1 MIERLLLP
9 TDRFATSQLSDLKQ
23 KNFIYGKNGSG
34 KSSITN
40 EIIRQYSD
48 LYDIRVFQGFDSVA
62 ENSRL
67 KAISLGKENAE
78 LQPQIESLSSQISDV
93 EKDLAQDG
101 SDNFYQKYL
110 SSKTIYESHRE
121 KFRRFYSQSASQLK
135 NNYTE
140 LTGPNY
146 NTKNFQSDIQQ
157 AQKLTE
163 EAVDSLVQ
171 IMNQQSLP
179 VIKKQSFD
187 GFDLSKYIEE
197 TNAILE
203 TELVKT
209 IVLDFNSP
217 QEQNWVR
224 EGLKLHSHTNNNYC
238 IFCANEIPKDRLDNL
253 NNFFGD
259 KVKQFESQIQFTL
272 KKIENVRYEIE
283 KIRTLNEK
291 EIYPKFHHEVNY
303 LNFEIRN
310 FQIENLEILDILIQ
324 ALGGR
329 LTDLFTSKKRIE
341 VNSEVVIADIKD
353 RYLELCDKNDTYT
366 RMLSEEKSKSINNL
380 RLHQVAILLEGF
392 DYNEQVIVGREL
404 KKEFEVL
411 EKEFQKKSDS
421 LKSLNSQ
428 HASLISQSVDESYAA
443 EEINKKLERLGS
455 YQFKLV
461 LVDDEQKGQYIIEN
475 LDGTR
480 RNIETLSTGE
490 KNIVAFLWFISDLN
504 NPEKNSS
511 KEKIIVFD
519 DPMNSNDDSVQYL
532 IILQL
537 QKLLKNLSQSEQIF
551 ILTHNIHF
559 YLNVRYKWWR
569 GSRSQLEKKNTL
581 HIFKVDGRSSF
592 RTVSSEDDDLMTSY
606 QALWN
611 ELHWLYEQQKPDFML
626 NPIRRIM
633 KTYLKFNKINSSDFY
648 EDFDE
653 IEKLFNVN
661 SHSIDDIDDF
671 ETNANGKTPDEIIDM
686 MRQIFRENGGE
697 NHFNSNWNKELVDVS
712 E

>member
-1 MIERLLLP
+1 M
-9 TDRFATSQLSDLKQ
+9 
-23 KNFIYGKNGSG
+23 
-34 KSSITN
+34 
-40 EIIRQYSD
+40 
-48 LYDIRVFQGFDSVA
+48 
-62 ENSRL
+62 
-67 KAISLGKENAE
+67 
-78 LQPQIESLSSQISDV
+78 
-93 EKDLAQDG
+93 
-101 SDNFYQKYL
+101 
-110 SSKTIYESHRE
+110 
-121 KFRRFYSQSASQLK
+121 
-135 NNYTE
+135 
-140 LTGPNY
+140 
-146 NTKNFQSDIQQ
+146 
-157 AQKLTE
+157 
-163 EAVDSLVQ
+163 
-171 IMNQQSLP
+171 
-179 VIKKQSFD
+179 
-187 GFDLSKYIEE
+187 
-197 TNAILE
+197 
-203 TELVKT
+203 
-209 IVLDFNSP
+209 
-217 QEQNWVR
+217 
-224 EGLKLHSHTNNNYC
+224 
-238 IFCANEIPKDRLDNL
+238 
-253 NNFFGD
+253 
-259 KVKQFESQIQFTL
+259 
-272 KKIENVRYEIE
+272 
-283 KIRTLNEK
+283 
-291 EIYPKFHHEVNY
+291 
-303 LNFEIRN
+303 
-310 FQIENLEILDILIQ
+310 
-324 ALGGR
+324 
-329 LTDLFTSKKRIE
+329 
-341 VNSEVVIADIKD
+341 
-353 RYLELCDKNDTYT
+353 
-366 RMLSEEKSKSINNL
+366 
-380 RLHQVAILLEGF
+380 
-392 DYNEQVIVGREL
+392 
-404 KKEFEVL
+404 
-411 EKEFQKKSDS
+411 
-421 LKSLNSQ
+421 NSQ

-455 YQFKLV
+455 HQFKLV

-633 KTYLKFNKINSSDFY
+633 ETYLKFNKINSSDFY